1 MSFTPDGDAGMSPAR
16 FPEYSDFRQEVRAF
30 IEQNLT
36 DEMIEAGRLQ
46 TSVFPH
52 MKQAIA
58 WQKILHQRGW
68 AAPSWPREF
77 GGPGWNAIQQ
87 QIFREEAYRASAPT
101 IVLQGLTM
109 CGPCLMGYG
118 TQAQQDYY
126 LPRILSAE
134 HIWCQG
140 YSEPGAGSDLASLTT
155 SAVRDGEH
163 YVLNGAKV
171 WTSHAHVATHMF
183 CLVRT
188 STEGKPQAGIT
199 FLLVD
204 MSTPGITVEPIINL
218 NGIHEQNTV
227 FLEDVRVPQANRVGE
242 ENDGWPVAKYLL
254 EFERGSVCISPEL
267 RRNLDFARR
276 GAAQEKTSS
285 GERLIDDRVFRRKLA
300 AKDIE
305 LSILEFNERR
315 ILSIVA
321 SGGSPGVLSSVA
333 KIEGMELLQGIDKL
347 TTEVAGPYS
356 LPLQRGAL
364 VPGHGEE
371 PIGPDYALT
380 AMPRYLDGR
389 SVTIAGGTS
398 EVQRGILAKSV
409 LGL

>member
-1 MSFTPDGDAGMSPAR
+1 MDPSK
-16 FPEYSDFRQEVRAF
+16 FPEYADFRQEVRTF
-30 IEQNLT
+30 IAQNLT
-36 DEMIEAGRLQ
+36 DEMREAGRLQ

-58 WQKILHQRGW
+58 WQKVLHAQGW
-68 AAPSWPREF
+68 AAPSWPEEF
-77 GGPGWNAIQQ
+77 GGPGWDAIQQ
-87 QIFREEAYRASAPT
+87 QIFREEAYRAGAPT
-101 IVLQGLTM
+101 IILQGLAM
-109 CGPCLMGYG
+109 CGPCLMGHG
-118 TQAQQDYY
+118 TNAQQDYY

-155 SAVRDGEH
+155 SAVPDGAD
-163 YVLNGAKV
+163 YILNGAKI
-171 WTSHAHVATHMF
+171 WTSNAHQATHMF

-188 STEGKPQAGIT
+188 SNEGKPQAGIT

-204 MSTPGITVEPIINL
+204 MNTPGITVEPIINL
-218 NGIHEQNTV
+218 NGIHEQNMV
-227 FLEDVRVPQANRVGE
+227 YLENVRVPQANRVGE
-242 ENDGWPVAKYLL
+242 ENKGWAVAKYLL

-267 RRNLDFARR
+267 RRNLNLVRR
-276 GAAQEKTSS
+276 GAEHEKNAS

-315 ILSIVA
+315 ILSTVA
-321 SGGSPGVLSSVA
+321 NGGSPGVLSSVA
-333 KIEGMELLQGIDKL
+333 KIVGMELLQDIDKL
-347 TTEVAGPYS
+347 ATEVAGPYS
-356 LPLQRGAL
+356 LPLQREAL
-364 VPGHGEE
+364 IPGHGEE
-371 PIGPDYALT
+371 PIGPNYALT

-398 EVQRGILAKSV
+398 EVQRAILARSV